1 MYGSVSFCPNSFTTQ
16 EKKFFESDYV
26 YQMFTI
32 IVYSRYETNSIPIYV
47 ISLYFS
53 TEQIHNL
60 QPKSYLPPIVHFYQL
75 QNFFAMFNIQ
85 VTPMSDHI
93 PTPKKKSSS
102 IKTTDCMYYL
112 MMRYSIFRHHR
123 RDLQYHPLLLNH

>member
-1 MYGSVSFCPNSFTTQ
+1 MVLLKKKDTIASSFGTGMYGIVSFCPNSFTTQ
-16 EKKFFESDYV
+16 GKNFFESDYV

-60 QPKSYLPPIVHFYQL
+60 QPKSYLPLLCIFVNYKTSL
-75 QNFFAMFNIQ
+75 QCSIYKSLLCRITFPPPRTNHHQ
-85 VTPMSDHI
+85 SKP
-93 PTPKKKSSS
+93 PTVCT
-102 IKTTDCMYYL
+102 I
-112 MMRYSIFRHHR
+112 
-123 RDLQYHPLLLNH
+123 